1 MKNILQNSEV
11 NQTGLEL
18 FKKRIVDLFDF
29 EIVNLKLNSESKEYS
44 ACSFTL
50 NGKSIQFRVSK
61 ITPTKIGQFV
71 TIWKRNKEGITEPY
85 DSSDQLDFIIIFSKS
100 GENAGHFLF
109 PIAVLIEKGII
120 SHKNKQGKRGIRV
133 YPPWDI
139 ATNKQAQKTQSWQ
152 TNYFVSIKNNDA
164 TAIEIIRNILI
175 K

>member
-1 MKNILQNSEV
+1 MKNALQNSEV
-11 NQTGLEL
+11 NQSALEL
-18 FKKRIVDLFDF
+18 FKKQIVDLFGF

-61 ITPTKIGQFV
+61 ITPTKTGQFV
-71 TIWKRNKEGITEPY
+71 TIWKRNNEGITEPY
-85 DSSDQLDFIIIFSKS
+85 DSSDQLDLIIIYSES
-100 GENAGHFLF
+100 GEKAGYFLF

-139 ATNKQAQKTQSWQ
+139 AVNKQAQKTQSWQ
-152 TNYFVSIKNNDA
+152 TNYFVSNDKNDGIG
-164 TAIEIIRNILI
+164 IELLKNLMN
-175 K
+175 

>member
-1 MKNILQNSEV
+1 MKNAIQNTEV
-11 NQTGLEL
+11 NQSAMEL
-18 FKKRIVDLFDF
+18 FEKQIVDLFGF
-29 EIVNLKLNSESKEYS
+29 EIVNLKLNSESKEYG

-85 DSSDQLDFIIIFSKS
+85 DSSDQLDFIIIFSES
-100 GENAGHFLF
+100 GEKAGYFLF
-109 PIAVLIEKGII
+109 PSSILIEKGII

-139 ATNKQAQKTQSWQ
+139 AANKQAQKTQSWQ
-152 TNYFVSIKNNDA
+152 TNYFVSIEKNDEMG
-164 TAIEIIRNILI
+164 IELLRNLLN
-175 K
+175 

>member
-1 MKNILQNSEV
+1 MKNAIQNSEI
-11 NQTGLEL
+11 NQTALEL
-18 FKKRIVDLFDF
+18 FNKRIIDSFNL
-29 EIVNLKLNSESKEYS
+29 EIVNLKQNLESKEYG

-85 DSSDQLDFIIIFSKS
+85 DSSDQLDFIIIYSES
-100 GENAGHFLF
+100 GENAGYFLF

-120 SHKNKQGKRGIRV
+120 SDKNKQGKRGIRV

-139 ATNKQAQKTQSWQ
+139 AVNKQAQKTQSWQ
-152 TNYFVSIKNNDA
+152 TNYFVSIEKKDE
-164 TAIEIIRNILI
+164 TEIELIRKLLF